1 MRGSYVV
8 FLIWHILPN
17 SSIYLSV
24 TVGISFLFVFKF
36 LLNLFIRE
44 WGGHVDKCGGQMVT
58 YER

>member
-1 MRGSYVV
+1 MKGKGYVV

-17 SSIYLSV
+17 SSISLPG

-36 LLNLFIRE
+36 LLNLFIR
-44 WGGHVDKCGGQMVT
+44 GGHVDKCGGQMVT

>member
-24 TVGISFLFVFKF
+24 TVGISFLFVFTF
-36 LLNLFIRE
+36 LLNLFIRV
-44 WGGHVDKCGGQMVT
+44 GGHVDKCGGQTVT